1 MREIFVDFNHVGH
14 ACRFRTRLFRSERE
28 GLQVGDVVLVV
39 GDAVEPR
46 PARVLELAEDG
57 REVELA
63 FLDEAD
69 PKVGRSVA

>member
-28 GLQVGDVVLVV
+28 GLAVGEVVLVV
-39 GDAVEPR
+39 GDSVEPR
-46 PARVLELAEDG
+46 RAEVLELADDG
-57 REVELA
+57 REAELA